1 MSPDGGRQALA
12 LAAAM
17 KCTGAP
23 AIKQLLFAAALLLG
37 VWLAWQVPPRL
48 AARDQHVPERADLVQ
63 LVPPSAHRLRLSQ
76 RGMRHATFLI
86 YSWNYAMFNQT
97 LRNLLDEGFSRLVRA
112 CVPVPHLEHE

>member
-1 MSPDGGRQALA
+1 MFPDGGRQALA

-17 KCTGAP
+17 KCTSAP

-37 VWLAWQVPPRL
+37 AWLAWQVPPRL
-48 AARDQHVPERADLVQ
+48 AARNQHVPERADLVQ
-63 LVPPSAHRLRLSQ
+63 LVPPPAHRLHLSQ

-97 LRNLLDEGFSRLVRA
+97 LRNLLDEGFSRLVRGRA
-112 CVPVPHLEHE
+112 PALRFTKH